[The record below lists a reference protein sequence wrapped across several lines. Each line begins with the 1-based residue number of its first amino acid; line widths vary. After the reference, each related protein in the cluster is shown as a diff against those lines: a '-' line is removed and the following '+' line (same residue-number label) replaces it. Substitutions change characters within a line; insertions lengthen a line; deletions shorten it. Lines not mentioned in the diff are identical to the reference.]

1 LKECGIKPRQGTGRW
16 KRVTTNEEEE
26 VDAGVV
32 PTTTTASAAGEAE
45 GESDGEDKEAK
56 EEQNKYTDDAQ
67 QLIQQKVSAVRA
79 NAQKR
84 KIAQRE
90 SSPPQEDDDH
100 DDEDGPKSGTKK
112 KRIMPEAGSA
122 RETEEMIRKNQK
134 AVEIKGKVNAKEVK
148 KEEAHK
154 KKQMKKKK
162 KKGSDSEDSSSDDEL
177 YNTAA
182 RSRVNRKREEAYA
195 SLCRLCSEQFYY
207 NPDEVEDVPSI
218 CHLCIADGK
227 KPEQKAKGKKK
238 RGKFSEL
245 IMLEDMQKVKVH
257 ACPSLQ
263 SLCVAV
269 SLLVWFIL
277 KSDLTI

>member
-32 PTTTTASAAGEAE
+32 PTTAAGEAG
-45 GESDGEDKEAK
+45 GESEGEDKEAK

-100 DDEDGPKSGTKK
+100 DDEDGPKSGSKK
-112 KRIMPEAGSA
+112 QRIMPEAGSA

-134 AVEIKGKVNAKEVK
+134 AVEIKVKVNAKGLK
-148 KEEAHK
+148 KEEAQK

-182 RSRVNRKREEAYA
+182 RSRANRKREEAYA

-218 CHLCIADGK
+218 CPLCIADGK
-227 KPEQKAKGKKK
+227 KQPEPKAKGKKK

-269 SLLVWFIL
+269 SLFV
-277 KSDLTI
+277 